1 MFYAYI
7 KQHYHENLV
16 LHPLLDFKDWVIV
29 IYRRVQTHQNL
40 KLRRFVI
47 KTTLKREYMTLNM
60 HELMFEHMLI
70 LLNKGLIFKD
80 SNVYTQFSK
89 NIEMVMDYYQR
100 YFTQESKDVA
110 GDLKR
115 FFEGFVQ
122 HVTHPQLLIGVL
134 RWLA

>member
-134 RWLA
+134 RCLA